1 MGSEIV
7 PAGTRDRPRSDQ
19 RHRGG
24 RCGGRVV
31 PGRPRVAVV
40 TTGSSSRE
48 RIDAGPGRDLR
59 VERRDARGA
68 AGCTRSEV
76 GMPRSVADDEERT
89 AARSSKASRSTCWS
103 RLAASPSARTISCSG
118 SSSSGSRR
126 SSGVLRSSRA
136 RPCRSAALQGH
147 GVRPADDH
155 VSSLVACLLFVLPAV
170 EALQR
175 ATDPGPRLEWGR
187 LAGPVRRDP
196 HRDVF
201 LRALAQVV
209 KRPVSSWR
217 GLGQDSHM
225 IARAAGA
232 ECACARAAR
241 RRPLPRRLSRRVPA
255 PMRALRRGRR
265 RTRASPRGFPFTG
278 RA

>member
-1 MGSEIV
+1 MPFRPARTSVLWRRDIAVEARSCPRARGSAAQIG
-7 PAGTRDRPRSDQ
+7 A
-19 RHRGG
+19 HRGG
-24 RCGGRVV
+24 RCVGRVV

-40 TTGSSSRE
+40 TTGSSSRA

-68 AGCTRSEV
+68 AGCRRSEV

-136 RPCRSAALQGH
+136 SPCRSAALQGH

-155 VSSLVACLLFVLPAV
+155 VSSLVACAV
-170 EALQR
+170 
-175 ATDPGPRLEWGR
+175 
-187 LAGPVRRDP
+187 
-196 HRDVF
+196 H
-201 LRALAQVV
+201 
-209 KRPVSSWR
+209 
-217 GLGQDSHM
+217 
-225 IARAAGA
+225 AAGRGPLQ
-232 ECACARAAR
+232 E
-241 RRPLPRRLSRRVPA
+241 RP
-255 PMRALRRGRR
+255 
-265 RTRASPRGFPFTG
+265 TRARVWSGDDW
-278 RA
+278 RAR